1 MFKLFLNCLFH
12 FSKNVLNEKEPENI
26 CTIYNEN
33 INTIAMSGKESDAN
47 SENTIY
53 KTIDSNNKLFL
64 QKYFNFSHGG
74 DTIIQGE
81 YFWGIRVPDYLSNNE
96 KALELVEIIMNS
108 NYFNGIVDKTVCYVL
123 QIVFFCYFN

>member
-1 MFKLFLNCLFH
+1 MG
-12 FSKNVLNEKEPENI
+12 
-26 CTIYNEN
+26 
-33 INTIAMSGKESDAN
+33 GKESDVD
-47 SENTIY
+47 SENTIH

-108 NYFNGIVDKTVCYVL
+108 NHFNGVVDKTVCYVVWL
-123 QIVFFCYFN
+123 CFFVILIVFDFDLILILCVFCGMCVV